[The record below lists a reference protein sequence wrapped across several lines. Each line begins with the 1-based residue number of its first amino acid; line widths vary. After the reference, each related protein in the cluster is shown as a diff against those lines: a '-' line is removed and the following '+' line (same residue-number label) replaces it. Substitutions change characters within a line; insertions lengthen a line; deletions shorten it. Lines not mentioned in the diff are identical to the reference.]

1 MSQNFQKISRFALQL
16 YLECPRCFW
25 LDKKYGIKRPPPYPY
40 TLNAAVDIFLKAEFD
55 EARRQRKPHSI
66 FKQNEVKAIP
76 FPDFNKI
83 KEWRDRGIRYF
94 FPKLN
99 ALLYGKIDEVVM
111 FEDESLSPIDFK
123 TTGSLQVQIYK
134 DYQQQMD
141 IYGYLLEKNGYKINN
156 KAYFAFYK
164 VDRDGGFSNKL
175 TFLPELKEVEIDISW
190 VEGVFKKAVKSL
202 LSDTPPLPSENCEYC
217 QRERRILERKLHLT

>member
-1 MSQNFQKISRFALQL
+1 MAQSFQKISRFALQL

-25 LDKKYGIKRPPPYPY
+25 LDKKYGIRRPPPYPY

-55 EARRQRKPHSI
+55 EARKERKSHSI
-66 FKQNEVKAIP
+66 FKQNKVKAVP
-76 FPDFNKI
+76 FPDLHKI
-83 KEWRDRGIRYF
+83 KEWRDRGIKYYF
-94 FPKLN
+94 PELN

-111 FEDESLSPIDFK
+111 LSDGTLSPIDFK
-123 TTGSLQVQIYK
+123 ATGSLQVQIYK

-164 VDRDGGFSNKL
+164 VDRNGGFDSKL
-175 TFLPELKEVEIDISW
+175 TFLPELKEVEIDTSW
-190 VEGVFKKAVKSL
+190 VEEVFKKAVRSL
-202 LSDTPPLPSENCEYC
+202 WSENPPLPGKNCEYC
-217 QRERRILERKLHLT
+217 QRERKILERKLHLT

>member
-1 MSQNFQKISRFALQL
+1 MAQTLHKISRFALQL

-25 LDKKYGIKRPPPYPY
+25 LDKKYRIKRPPPYPY

-55 EARRQRKPHSI
+55 EARRKGKPHNI
-66 FKQNEVKAIP
+66 FKQHQVEAIP

-83 KEWRDRGIRYF
+83 KEWRDSGIKHY

-111 FEDESLSPIDFK
+111 FPDKTLSPIDFK
-123 TTGSLQVQIYK
+123 ATGSLKVQIYK

-164 VDRDGGFSNKL
+164 VDRNGGFDSKL
-175 TFLPELKEVEIDISW
+175 TFLPELSV
-190 VEGVFKKAVKSL
+190 
-202 LSDTPPLPSENCEYC
+202 Y
-217 QRERRILERKLHLT
+217 

>member
-1 MSQNFQKISRFALQL
+1 MGQNFQKISRFALQL

-25 LDKKYGIKRPPPYPY
+25 LAKKYGIRRPPPYPY
-40 TLNAAVDIFLKAEFD
+40 TLNAAVDIFLKVEFD
-55 EARRQRKPHSI
+55 EARKEGKPHSI
-66 FKQNEVKAIP
+66 FKQYQVKAIP

-83 KEWRDRGIRYF
+83 KEWRDSGIKYYS
-94 FPKLN
+94 PELN

-111 FEDESLSPIDFK
+111 FPDKTLSPIDFK
-123 TTGSLQVQIYK
+123 ATGSSQVQIYK

-175 TFLPELKEVEIDISW
+175 TFLPELKEVKIDTSW
-190 VEGVFKKAVKSL
+190 VEEIFKKAVRSL
-202 LSDTPPLPSENCEYC
+202 WSENPPLPGKNCEYC
-217 QRERRILERKLHLT
+217 QREKRILEGKLHLI